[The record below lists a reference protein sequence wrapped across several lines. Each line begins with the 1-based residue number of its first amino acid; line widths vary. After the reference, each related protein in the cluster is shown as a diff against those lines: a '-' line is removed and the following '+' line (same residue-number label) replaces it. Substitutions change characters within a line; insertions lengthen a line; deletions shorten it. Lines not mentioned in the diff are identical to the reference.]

1 MKAQQ
6 EKTLIIVSFFIILF
20 LALIKPFLAK
30 KIPSISIRDFFERI
44 VKYTHIENSTLVLI
58 LIYIDRLCDMQ
69 KFRLN
74 YYNIHKIIISS
85 MVIAIKYNEDEYCDN
100 NFYAKVGGV
109 SRKEIDKLEYETLS
123 LLNFTLFVNEDLFDK
138 YNNYIRS
145 VEVEEEE
152 ETEED
157 ENEQKQF
164 AQVINDKRCSIPV
177 S

>member
-1 MKAQQ
+1 
-6 EKTLIIVSFFIILF
+6 
-20 LALIKPFLAK
+20 
-30 KIPSISIRDFFERI
+30 
-44 VKYTHIENSTLVLI
+44 
-58 LIYIDRLCDMQ
+58 
-69 KFRLN
+69 
-74 YYNIHKIIISS
+74 

-123 LLNFTLFVNEDLFDK
+123 LLNFTLFVNEELFDK
-138 YNNYIRS
+138 YNNFIRS

-157 ENEQKQF
+157 ENEQKQI